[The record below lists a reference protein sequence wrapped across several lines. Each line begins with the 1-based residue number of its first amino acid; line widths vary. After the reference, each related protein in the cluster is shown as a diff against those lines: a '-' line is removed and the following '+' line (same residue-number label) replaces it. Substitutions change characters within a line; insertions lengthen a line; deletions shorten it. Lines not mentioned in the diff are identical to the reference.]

1 MHRIPFPGTDASLLL
16 SPRWG
21 ELSTFWQWTL
31 LGLIVA
37 VPLLLVVILYR
48 YELRLI
54 KPAAAVL
61 LLGLRLVVLV
71 LILFLLG
78 LQPIYART
86 HTEELPGRVLVAV
99 DRSDSTGVTDPQR
112 PPVEKLRLALALKV
126 AGDVCP
132 DSLLQD
138 WIKQYDDTGDIRHWV
153 AENELA
159 DDAPK
164 RRQVEAE
171 RREKFAA
178 VCARVDGL
186 TRAEIARRV
195 LAEDGAGLL
204 AAIGAK
210 HKVEVIGFTQEAW
223 DVKPDAVADL
233 FKPAQGDQGRAPDS
247 SFTDLRLPLARA
259 LERSGAGEGKVLGV
273 VLLSDGQ
280 HNWGMSPVKKAIEM
294 GEHKLPIYAVPL
306 GAHQAPPDVAVVSVK
321 APAAVFKDVD
331 TQIEARLKVS
341 GIKERKQLVVQL
353 QRPGQDPLEETI
365 DHDGSDRYHTVRF
378 QLRLDKAGTQAL
390 TIVAKPLEGETTT
403 DNNRR
408 SVVINVAD
416 DKARVLLIDGEA
428 RWEQHYLAN
437 ALARDRT
444 IQPQSVVF
452 LQPRLGQVSE
462 DELRKAGNPWRSLP
476 NEPDALSA
484 YDCIIL
490 GDVAPEQLPLPER
503 VRLEKY
509 VGDRGGTLVVLA
521 GKRSMPLGFGGA
533 DAGGAEGD
541 PLLRLLPIE
550 QPQVVRPTEGFPVT
564 LTYEGKNTPFLQMEP
579 EPDKNE
585 QRWSEFPR
593 HYWGVVGKVKPGGTP
608 LAYVTDGAGGGKK
621 EEADRAKERG
631 LIVRHNYGFGRVLFV
646 GIDST
651 WRWRYRTGDTYHH
664 RFWGQAI
671 RWAAADKPLVTG
683 NEFVRFGTRD
693 AVYRHGQDVDLV
705 VRLAEEAGPLAP
717 DAIAAAR
724 ILRLKDGKDGEES
737 VALVPLGRREA
748 QARVLEGK
756 LRDLP
761 AGHYAV
767 ELVVPDLGD
776 KLNGPAADGQPA
788 KKLRATFSVTPPD
801 GEEMV
806 ELATNYPLLEELAA
820 KSGGQVFAA
829 ENTAGLVEAL
839 TKRAV
844 TREDRAENRL
854 WQWWVTLVL
863 VLSLL
868 TVEWVGRKLAGLP

>member
-99 DRSDSTGVTDPQR
+99 HRSDSTGVTDPQR

-806 ELATNYPLLEELAA
+806 ELAKNYPLLEELAA